1 MKLPIYNELTVDVTA
16 CWMEEGDAPAMQN
29 EAMTFHEAMRA
40 P

>member
-1 MKLPIYNELTVDVTA
+1 MKFPAYNETTVDVTA
-16 CWMEEGDAPAMQN
+16 WMEDGDAPAMQN

>member
-1 MKLPIYNELTVDVTA
+1 MEFPVYNETTVDVTV
-16 CWMEEGDAPAMQN
+16 WMEEGDAPAMQN

>member
-1 MKLPIYNELTVDVTA
+1 MEFPVYNETTVDVTF
-16 CWMEEGDAPAMQN
+16 WMEEGDAPAIQN